1 MQDSLNI
8 IQDATISE
16 DSVKH
21 YGVMGMKW
29 GHRKQMAQS
38 MGISSRKLKKQIKKD
53 NRNAFLIGKEATL
66 ADKTYEL
73 ALKQKQ
79 KALKKAQKSKS
90 YSKTGINKKL
100 NVANLTLSR
109 AENWKK
115 LAREQLKEHHKYL
128 SDKYGSTLISD
139 IKADKAGNINERVR
153 SFRDGN
159 MMSRNQQAKYELNDL
174 NYDSRAMYRR
184 IKRDVRREK
193 NK

>member
-1 MQDSLNI
+1 MIDTLDILQ
-8 IQDATISE
+8 SE
-16 DSVKH
+16 DSIAH

-29 GHRKQMAQS
+29 GHHKQMAQS

-66 ADKTYEL
+66 ADRTYEL

-79 KALKKAQKSKS
+79 KALKKAQRSKS

-100 NVANLTLSR
+100 SVANLTLSR

-115 LAREQLKEHHKYL
+115 LAREQLKEHRKYL

-139 IKADKAGNINERVR
+139 IKTDKAGNINERVR

-159 MMSRNQQAKYELNDL
+159 MMSRNQQAKYELKDL
-174 NYDSRAMYRR
+174 NYDSRAMYRQ
-184 IKRDVRREK
+184 IKKDVRREK